1 MTSLLWMTEDELR
14 ETCGLLLAH
23 LFVEQAKNMKLVG
36 MVQEAA
42 ADGYRIGY
50 GDAVAD
56 RALRISQEIAGGIE
70 EGFVLH

>member
-1 MTSLLWMTEDELR
+1 MDEDELR
-14 ETCGLLLAH
+14 LACRMLMVH
-23 LFVEQAKNMKLVG
+23 LVRSQEQVEHLVG

-56 RALRISQEIAGGIE
+56 RALRIPQEISVGVE
-70 EGFVLH
+70 EGALLH